1 MTSVLSLGRDAVWK
15 RRLVRLLPDRP
26 RPVCVDLACGTG
38 DLTRLLAR
46 RFSGGTVIGLDL
58 TPAMLDLARAHTPE
72 PTVRY
77 EQRDIADTGLAPE
90 SVDFVTGGYA
100 LRNAPVL
107 DDAIREVARILRPGG
122 TAAFLDFMRWPGRL
136 TGWAEIALL
145 GAWGS
150 LWGLI
155 RHRNPAVYGYI
166 AASLRRFPSPQEL
179 HDRFQDHGLPVVKNV
194 RCLFGIT
201 AIVVVQKPR
210 TR

>member
-38 DLTRLLAR
+38 DLTRLVAQ
-46 RFSGGTVIGLDL
+46 RFTGGAVIGLDL
-58 TPAMLDLARAHTPE
+58 TPAMLDVARAHTPE
-72 PTVRY
+72 PNVRY

-90 SVDFVTGGYA
+90 SVDVVTGGYA

-122 TAAFLDFMRWPGRL
+122 TAAFLDFMRWPGRF

-145 GAWGS
+145 GTWGAF
-150 LWGLI
+150 WGLI
-155 RHRNPAVYGYI
+155 LHRNPAVYGYI

-179 HDRFQDHGLPVVKNV
+179 RDRFQAHGLPVAKNV